1 MCKVLIVED
10 ETSVR
15 EIIKQTVEK
24 TGLQTKE
31 ATNAVEALLLT
42 EKYKSIRIVICD
54 LHLPGMDGLTLCRRM
69 KRIDPLLIVLG
80 ITGYKTLFNL
90 VECRQ
95 SGFDDLLFKPFEVI
109 LLKDMLAY
117 YNTTV
122 ERWQS
127 QT

>member
-15 EIIKQTVEK
+15 EILKQTVERS
-24 TGLQTKE
+24 GLQAKE
-31 ATNAVEALLLT
+31 ASNAVEALLLI
-42 EKYKSIRIVICD
+42 EKFKSIRIVICD
-54 LHLPGMDGLTLCRRM
+54 LHLPGMDGLTLCRKM
-69 KRIDPLLIVLG
+69 KRLDPLLIILG

-95 SGFDDLLFKPFEVI
+95 SGFDDLIFKPFEVI

-117 YNTTV
+117 HNATI
-122 ERWQS
+122 ERWQT